1 MESRTRILF
10 VDDEPLVLQG
20 LQRLLRNMRG
30 EWDMVF
36 VDSGP
41 KGLEACAQAPFDVV
55 VADMRMPGMNGAE
68 FLNRVMML
76 HPGTI
81 RLVLSG
87 HADSDLIIQA
97 EGAAHQFLSKPCD
110 PEVLRSVIQSACE
123 IGGRMRS
130 EEIRR
135 VLGGIAHLPV
145 IPASYQEIIGLLSVD
160 STTVEDL
167 ANVIRR
173 DPGMTA
179 NILKLV
185 NSAYFGLRQRVSD
198 PAEAVAYLGVD
209 TLKSLALIHGIFQ
222 QVKGFPRGFNSRHLW
237 QHSLE
242 LATTA
247 REIARIEGLDP
258 GLQAD
263 CFTGGLLHDVG
274 LLILA
279 SGFPQEYETIA
290 GLLAKEALDVKDAEL
305 RVLGVHHGEV
315 GAHLL
320 GLWGLPGPVVE
331 AVALHHSPLPR
342 AGVGPGLVVFAA
354 ESLSTARGDRQVF
367 GLEREGEDGTLA
379 ALLGPRLG
387 AWRLVAAKVLDE
399 GTA

>member
-1 MESRTRILF
+1 MENRTRILF

-41 KGLEACAQAPFDVV
+41 KGLEACAKEPFDVV

-68 FLNRVMML
+68 FLNRVMLL

-87 HADSDLIIQA
+87 HADADLIIQA

-135 VLGGIAHLPV
+135 ALGGIAHLPV

-160 STTVEDL
+160 SSTAEDL
-167 ANVIRR
+167 AKVIRR

-198 PAEAVAYLGVD
+198 PGEAVAYLGVD

-247 REIARIEGLDP
+247 REIARIEGLDR
-258 GLQAD
+258 GLLAD

-279 SGFPQEYETIA
+279 SGFPKEYERIA
-290 GLLAKEALDVKDAEL
+290 ALLAQENLDVKDAEL
-305 RVLGVHHGEV
+305 RILGVHHGEV

-342 AGVGPGLVVFAA
+342 AGVGPGLIVYAA
-354 ESLSTARGDRQVF
+354 EALSTARGDRLVF
-367 GLEREGEDGTLA
+367 GLEREGEDGRLA

-387 AWRLVAAKVLDE
+387 AWQLVAAKVLD
-399 GTA
+399 GGSV